1 MRNIGHMT
9 IEVKKMDVHE
19 LIKGAPKQVLP
30 YLDIR
35 TYPKGSGILQPDEQN
50 SSLFLLLEGT
60 AEVYIYT
67 LNGMF
72 ISLYRYEKDGC
83 FGEVELFCEN
93 RTTLGVSAVDPC
105 KVVRVPR
112 RGVEIW
118 MREDHRFSEFLLRQM
133 ALKIAENSDHYIRS
147 ASMDLKGRVLH
158 CLYRHKQ
165 LGSLGVLT
173 KEQLMNE
180 VCTPL
185 RSLNRILAQCRD
197 EGLVK
202 YEAHRFYILDE
213 ERFAAALA
221 E

>member
-1 MRNIGHMT
+1 M
-9 IEVKKMDVHE
+9 
-19 LIKGAPKQVLP
+19 
-30 YLDIR
+30 
-35 TYPKGSGILQPDEQN
+35 
-50 SSLFLLLEGT
+50 
-60 AEVYIYT
+60 
-67 LNGMF
+67 
-72 ISLYRYEKDGC
+72 
-83 FGEVELFCEN
+83 
-93 RTTLGVSAVDPC
+93 
-105 KVVRVPR
+105 VRIPR
-112 RGVEIW
+112 RCVEIC
-118 MREDHRFSEFLLRQM
+118 MGEDYRFSECLLRQM
-133 ALKIAENSDHYIRS
+133 ALKIAENSDHYIQS
-147 ASMDLKGRVLH
+147 ASMDLKSRVLH

>member
-1 MRNIGHMT
+1 MPRLR
-9 IEVKKMDVHE
+9 DV
-19 LIKGAPKQVLP
+19 A
-30 YLDIR
+30 
-35 TYPKGSGILQPDEQN
+35 
-50 SSLFLLLEGT
+50 
-60 AEVYIYT
+60 A
-67 LNGMF
+67 
-72 ISLYRYEKDGC
+72 
-83 FGEVELFCEN
+83 
-93 RTTLGVSAVDPC
+93 
-105 KVVRVPR
+105 
-112 RGVEIW
+112 
-118 MREDHRFSEFLLRQM
+118 
-133 ALKIAENSDHYIRS
+133 
-147 ASMDLKGRVLH
+147 H

-185 RSLNRILAQCRD
+185 RSLNRILAQCRA